1 MRREDIKLVINKRSP
16 TGAITPN
23 TWHVRAR
30 SAQFEQTTFCFLNIQ
45 PPRRP
50 LSFSQVCTTGHVLE
64 ARSFYPELLNILRE
78 IRAHAHANISKIVAL
93 SASAAP
99 AVVLLQQPPAA
110 EDSATAAASQQ
121 RVSASERESPAAAT
135 PAVAPQTLKRK
146 SDLLTP
152 SAFDSP
158 SPADLPAQPAH
169 AAPLPLPPTMP
180 PAALVAAAAAAAI
193 SAPALAPSCASA
205 PVAPRPEWLDEIGVV
220 GGATDINFKVLSREQ
235 PDKVR
240 GCDAV

>member
-1 MRREDIKLVINKRSP
+1 M
-16 TGAITPN
+16 
-23 TWHVRAR
+23 
-30 SAQFEQTTFCFLNIQ
+30 
-45 PPRRP
+45 
-50 LSFSQVCTTGHVLE
+50 LE
-64 ARSFYPELLNILRE
+64 ARSFYPELLNVLRE

-110 EDSATAAASQQ
+110 EESATAAASQQ

-158 SPADLPAQPAH
+158 SPADLPAQPAP
-169 AAPLPLPPTMP
+169 AAPPPLPPTIP
-180 PAALVAAAAAAAI
+180 PAALVAAAAAAI
-193 SAPALAPSCASA
+193 SAPAFAPSCAPA
-205 PVAPRPEWLDEIGVV
+205 PAAPRPEWLDESGVV
-220 GGATDINFKVLSREQ
+220 AGATDTNFKVLSREQ

-240 GCDAV
+240 DCDTV